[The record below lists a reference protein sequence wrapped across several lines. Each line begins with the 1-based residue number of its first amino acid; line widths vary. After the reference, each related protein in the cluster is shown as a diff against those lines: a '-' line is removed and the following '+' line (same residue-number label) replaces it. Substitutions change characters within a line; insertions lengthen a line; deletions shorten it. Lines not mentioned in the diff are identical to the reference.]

1 MIMNNNMIWQR
12 KELPN
17 GLRLLQLP
25 RKSSNTTQL
34 SFAVEYGSNQD
45 PEEQSGAAHFI
56 EHMLAGGSTRR
67 IELSRSVEN
76 TGGIL
81 DFFTDHE
88 HTMSIMDVL
97 PEQLHNVYTIIDK
110 LFFSSEFEMEKFNQE
125 RRIILH
131 EISEVLDD
139 PMEKLEEFLLESLF
153 NNHPVRRPVL
163 GFPKTIKQLS
173 LDQLKVAKQENYV
186 PQNMILVLAGKFS
199 DKDSEMVLEK
209 FEKKRADK
217 QFPKKQQ
224 PIEANKP
231 KPLVIR
237 KKAGITQ
244 TYLSIGARTVC
255 STHEDAPTLDLVS
268 TLLGGGTSSRL
279 FIQLREKNALT
290 YSINSDHNKGLDFGF
305 FSISCAVKEKN
316 AVKTEALILKEL
328 IKLKTGD
335 VSVDELE
342 RYKNLIVAGLLRGM
356 DRSQDALEIITYLE
370 MQYKSEKSL
379 EDYISKIKAVSAD
392 SIINAA
398 NFYFNEDNLSIVLL
412 KPK

>member
-1 MIMNNNMIWQR
+1 MNNSTIWQR

-56 EHMLAGGSTRR
+56 EHMLAGGSNRR

-88 HTMSIMDVL
+88 HTMSIMDIL
-97 PEQLHNVYTIIDK
+97 PEQLHNVYAILDK
-110 LFFSSEFEMEKFNQE
+110 LFFSSEFEEEKFNQE
-125 RRIILH
+125 RKIILH

-153 NNHPVRRPVL
+153 KNHPVRRPVL

-173 LDQLKVAKQENYV
+173 LDQLKRAKQANYV
-186 PQNMILVLAGKFS
+186 PQNMIIVLAGKFS
-199 DKDSEMVLEK
+199 GKDSEMVLEK

-217 QFPKKQQ
+217 QLPKKQQ

-231 KPLVIR
+231 KPLLVM

-244 TYLSIGARTVC
+244 AYLSIGARTVC
-255 STHEDAPTLDLVS
+255 STHEDAPTLDLIS

-290 YSINSDHNKGLDFGF
+290 YDVITDHNKGLDFGF
-305 FSISCAVKEKN
+305 FNVNCAVKEKN
-316 AVKTEALILKEL
+316 SAKAEILILKEL
-328 IKLKTGD
+328 TKMKTKA
-335 VSVDELE
+335 VSHDELE
-342 RYKNLIVAGLLRGM
+342 RNKNLIVAGILRSM
-356 DRSQDALEIITYLE
+356 DRAQDALEIITYLE
-370 MQYKSEKSL
+370 MQYKNEKSL
-379 EDYISKIKAVSAD
+379 GDYISKIKAVSAD
-392 SIINAA
+392 NIINAA
-398 NFYFNEDNLSIVLL
+398 NSYFKEDNLSTVLL
-412 KPK
+412 TPK

>member
-1 MIMNNNMIWQR
+1 MIMNNSMIWQR
-12 KELPN
+12 NELPN
-17 GLRLLQLP
+17 GLRLLLHP
-25 RKSSNTTQL
+25 SNSSNTTQL

-45 PEEQSGAAHFI
+45 PEEQSGVSHFI
-56 EHMLAGGSTRR
+56 EHMLAGGSTSR

-97 PEQLHNVYTIIDK
+97 PEQLHNVFAIIDK
-110 LFFSSEFEMEKFNQE
+110 LFFSSEFEEEKFNQE
-125 RRIILH
+125 RKIILH
-131 EISEVLDD
+131 EISEALDD
-139 PMEKLEEFLLESLF
+139 PMEKLDELLLESLF
-153 NNHPVRRPVL
+153 KKHPVRRPVL

-173 LDQLKVAKQENYV
+173 LGQLKLAKLENYV

-231 KPLVIR
+231 KPLVVR

-255 STHEDAPTLDLVS
+255 STHEDAPTLDLIS

-290 YSINSDHNKGLDFGF
+290 YNVNADHNKGLDFGF
-305 FSISCAVKEKN
+305 FNVNCAVKEKN
-316 AVKTEALILKEL
+316 SDKTERLILKEL
-328 IKLKTGD
+328 SKLKTKA
-335 VSVDELE
+335 VSNDELE
-342 RYKNLIVAGLLRGM
+342 RNRNLIVAGILRGM

-370 MQYKSEKSL
+370 MQYRSEKSL
-379 EDYISKIKAVSAD
+379 EDYISKVKAVSAD
-392 SIINAA
+392 NIIKAA
-398 NFYFNEDNLSIVLL
+398 NFYFKEDNLSTVLL
-412 KPK
+412 MPK